1 MADDFSNVRARMVQQ
16 IEAEMRAIGGMLGK
30 TKLASSVVDAVSKVL
45 RHRFLPDDLQNS
57 AYLNRPLSIGFGQ
70 TISQPFIVAL
80 MTDMLRLKSDA
91 RVLEVGTGSGYQTA
105 VLAELV
111 GEVFSVERVV
121 DLAET
126 AEKRL
131 AELGYHN
138 VCVSCADGW
147 DGWPEH
153 APYDAII
160 VTAAAAEV
168 PDALVDQIRP
178 GGCLVI
184 PIGTP
189 EVTQFLTLVKKSAD
203 GTVTKL
209 EGLPVAFV
217 PLVRAGSSA

>member
-16 IEAEMRAIGGMLGK
+16 IEAEMRAMGGMLGK

-45 RHRFLPDDLQNS
+45 RHQFLPGDMQDS

-70 TISQPFIVAL
+70 TISQPFIVAV

-105 VLAELV
+105 VLAELAR
-111 GEVFSVERVV
+111 EVFSVERVV

-126 AEKRL
+126 AEKCL
-131 AELGYHN
+131 AELGYDN
-138 VCVSCADGW
+138 VRVSCADGW
-147 DGWPEH
+147 SGWPEH

-168 PDALVDQIRP
+168 PDALVDQMRP

-184 PIGTP
+184 PIGAP
-189 EVTQFLTLVKKSAD
+189 EVTQFLTLVKKNAD

-217 PLVRAGSSA
+217 PLVRAD

>member
-1 MADDFSNVRARMVQQ
+1 MAHDFSIARARMVRQ
-16 IEAEMRAIGGMLGK
+16 IEAEMLAMGNMLGK
-30 TKLASSVVDAVSKVL
+30 SELEASVVDAMAKVP
-45 RHRFLPDDLQNS
+45 RHEFVPNDMQDY
-57 AYLNRPLSIGFGQ
+57 AYLNRPLSIGYGQ
-70 TISQPFIVAL
+70 TISQPFVVAA
-80 MTDMLRLKSDA
+80 MTDMLGLKSDA
-91 RVLEVGTGSGYQTA
+91 RVLEVGTGCGYQTA

-111 GEVFSVERVV
+111 GEVFSVERVA

-126 AEKRL
+126 ADKRL

-138 VCVSCADGW
+138 VRVSCADGW

-160 VTAAAAEV
+160 VTAAAVEV

-184 PIGTP
+184 PIGAP

>member
-1 MADDFSNVRARMVQQ
+1 MADDFSNVRAQMVQQ
-16 IEAEMRAIGGMLGK
+16 IEAEMRAAGGMLGK
-30 TKLASSVVDAVSKVL
+30 TKLTSSVVDAISKVL
-45 RHRFLPDDLQNS
+45 RHQFLPDDMQNC

-70 TISQPFIVAL
+70 TISQPFIVAV

-131 AELGYHN
+131 AELGYDN
-138 VCVSCADGW
+138 VRVSCADGW
-147 DGWPEH
+147 GGWPEH

-184 PIGTP
+184 PIGAP
-189 EVTQFLTLVKKSAD
+189 EVTQFLTLVKKGAD
-203 GTVTKL
+203 GALTKR

-217 PLVRAGSSA
+217 PLIRAG

>member
-16 IEAEMRAIGGMLGK
+16 IEAEMRAAGGMLGK
-30 TKLASSVVDAVSKVL
+30 TKLASSVVGAVSKVL
-45 RHRFLPDDLQNS
+45 RHQFLPDDMRNS

-70 TISQPFIVAL
+70 TISQPFVVAV
-80 MTDMLRLKSDA
+80 MTDMLRLKAGS

-105 VLAELV
+105 VLAELAR
-111 GEVFSVERVV
+111 EVISVERVL

-138 VCVSCADGW
+138 VSVSCADGW
-147 DGWPEH
+147 SGWPEH

-168 PDALVDQIRP
+168 PDALVEQIRP

-184 PIGTP
+184 PIGAP
-189 EVTQFLTLVKKSAD
+189 EVTQFLTLIEKCAD
-203 GTVTKL
+203 GTITKL

-217 PLVRAGSSA
+217 PLVKAG